1 MASQLLNGKQYYKT
15 MNTKNYFLTIKK
27 SLFNALMLYLA
38 YILGFLLPYT
48 FKNEE
53 FIISKIFQLHF
64 FTVNNILGFI
74 FGLLAM
80 PLVLEFFSDKKN
92 NISK

>member
-1 MASQLLNGKQYYKT
+1 MANQLLNGKQYYKI
-15 MNTKNYFLTIKK
+15 MNIKNYFLTIKK
-27 SLFNALMLYLA
+27 NLFYSFILYLA
-38 YILGFLLPYT
+38 YILGSLFSST